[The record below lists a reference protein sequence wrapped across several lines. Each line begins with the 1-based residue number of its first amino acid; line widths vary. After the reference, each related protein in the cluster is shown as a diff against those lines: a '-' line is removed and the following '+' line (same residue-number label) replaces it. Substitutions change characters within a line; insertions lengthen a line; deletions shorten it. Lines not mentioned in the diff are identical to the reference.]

1 MRFFTPVALGIFVC
15 IASCSSHK
23 EEKEEEF
30 KFLATSPLKKGHI
43 TEKWLVDVE
52 D

>member
-1 MRFFTPVALGIFVC
+1 LEKAFVSLRLILGRYYFE
-15 IASCSSHK
+15 AFQKSSQK
-23 EEKEEEF
+23 W
-30 KFLATSPLKKGHI
+30 HI

>member
-1 MRFFTPVALGIFVC
+1 MFEAPNLSRGIVHNGCWLCVWAGFE
-15 IASCSSHK
+15 AQS
-23 EEKEEEF
+23 F
-30 KFLATSPLKKGHI
+30 NLLLKFIRSRHI